1 MCCRIFAC
9 IFSLIFLVTVNP
21 AMAAK
26 PEVEFKFALVNN
38 LDNLY
43 GFSTLL
49 FAKRVEELSA
59 GKMKVHVFHSGQLG
73 SGEREMI
80 EGLQL
85 GSVDICTVSSS
96 PVTSYQKEFLI
107 FNFPYLFKNLDT
119 YYKVVDGHIG
129 GELGKLM
136 EKHDIKVIGWWN
148 LGLFGFTNSK
158 KPVHSAA
165 DAKGLKIRTQ
175 ENPMIIAFWKYLN
188 AVPTPMAF
196 GELFTA
202 LQQGTVD
209 GQETAVADWAA
220 NRYFETQK
228 YGTVTGHYI
237 MAAPVLASKAK
248 YDSLTDGQKKI
259 FDQAM
264 REAVL
269 GQRKE
274 YDRLL
279 KLSIDTI
286 RKNGMEID
294 TEPDNASFAEATKGM
309 YADFTKQ
316 LPPVVGKWVSEIQA
330 MHKK

>member
-1 MCCRIFAC
+1 MRHQIFAC
-9 IFSLIFLVTVNP
+9 LLSLVFLFTAGP
-21 AMAAK
+21 ATAAT
-26 PEVEFKFALVNN
+26 PEVTFKFALVNN

-49 FAKRVEELSA
+49 FAKRVEELSG
-59 GKMKVHVFHSGQLG
+59 GKMKVEVFHSGQLG

-85 GSVDICTVSSS
+85 GTVDICTVASS
-96 PVTSYQKEFLI
+96 PVTAYQKEYLI
-107 FNFPYLFKNLDT
+107 FNFPYLFRNLDT
-119 YYKVVDGHIG
+119 YYKVVDGSIG
-129 GELGKLM
+129 QELGQLM
-136 EKHDIKVIGWWN
+136 EKHDIKVVGWWN

-158 KPVHSAA
+158 RPVHSAA

-175 ENPMIIAFWKYLN
+175 ENPMIIAFWKYLD

-248 YDSLTDGQKKI
+248 YDSLTGEQRKI

-269 GQRKE
+269 GQRTE

-286 RKNGMEID
+286 RQNGMEID

-309 YADFTKQ
+309 YDEFTRT
-316 LPPVVGKWVSEIQA
+316 LPPAVGKWVKEIQA
-330 MHKK
+330 MHAN

>member
-1 MCCRIFAC
+1 MFRHLTAC
-9 IFSLIFLVTVNP
+9 LIGLSFLVSATT
-21 AMAAK
+21 AFAAT

-43 GFSTLL
+43 GFSTQV
-49 FAKRVEELSA
+49 FAKRMEELS
-59 GKMKVHVFHSGQLG
+59 GGSMKVHIFHSGQLG

-85 GSVDICTVSSS
+85 GTVDICTVASS

-107 FNFPYLFKNLDT
+107 FNFPYLFRNLET
-119 YYKVVDGHIG
+119 YYKVVDGSIG
-129 GELGKLM
+129 ADLGNLL
-136 EKHDIKVIGWWN
+136 EKHDMKLVGWWN

-158 KPVHSAA
+158 RPVHAAA

-175 ENPMIIAFWKYLN
+175 ENPMIIAFWKHLG

-248 YDSLTDGQKKI
+248 YDSLTPEQRAV

-269 GQRKE
+269 AQRTE

-279 KLSIDTI
+279 KLSIDTL
-286 RKNGMEID
+286 RQNGMDID
-294 TEPDNASFAEATKGM
+294 TEPDNASFAEATRPM
-309 YADFTKQ
+309 YEDFKRQ
-316 LPPVVGKWVSEIQA
+316 LPPVVSGWVDTIQA
-330 MHKK
+330 MHAR